1 MALLAQ
7 WQQGQLL
14 PGAYHLTASGAFWQ
28 HSILAN
34 RRAAGKPAG

>member
-7 WQQGQLL
+7 RQQGQFL

-28 HSILAN
+28 HSIVAKC
-34 RRAAGKPAG
+34 RAAGKPAG